1 MPGPISETARPL
13 AAAVLMA
20 AGRRPKNWTAP
31 YLRFVTGLGLAEG
44 HLRYGAARRFPDP
57 MIGVGY
63 HRRELNTAIPA
74 HPTTTR
80 RTTVRIPGGATAHR
94 LLSEVTQSRLLPRR
108 LQMSLLGRA
117 GLENADQ
124 VIIVGGARIVA
135 PADLRI
141 GPGSIINEEVFIDR
155 GPVTLG
161 RNVYIGPRA
170 VIITAHHSIGGPEL
184 RAGDGAPAPV
194 TLSLIHI

>member
-1 MPGPISETARPL
+1 MR
-13 AAAVLMA
+13 M
-20 AGRRPKNWTAP
+20 
-31 YLRFVTGLGLAEG
+31 
-44 HLRYGAARRFPDP
+44 
-57 MIGVGY
+57 
-63 HRRELNTAIPA
+63 
-74 HPTTTR
+74 
-80 RTTVRIPGGATAHR
+80 PGGATAHR
-94 LLSEVTQSRLLPRR
+94 LLSEVMQSRLLSRR
-108 LQMSLLGRA
+108 LRMSLLGRA

-170 VIITAHHSIGGPEL
+170 VIITAHHSIGGPEQ

-194 TLSLIHI
+194 TVGDGTWIGANATILPNVTIGSGCIIAAGAVVTKNCEPNGVYAGVPARRIKDLPAGVAHESSGAGQ